1 VTTWLS
7 DRAID
12 RLRAVAAQ
20 AEPEPSR
27 YTLLEEIGRGGM
39 GIVYRAR
46 DEVLDREVAVK
57 VIAEAIG
64 DATLVARLRREA
76 HVLASLEHPGIVP
89 VHDAGTLPDGR
100 AFYVMK
106 LVRGA
111 SLVDHLA
118 SVTRLDERLGL
129 FERICE
135 AAAFAHDSGVVHR
148 DIKPANVMVGRFGE
162 VLVLDWGLAK
172 AVGADSG
179 GAEAQ
184 ERRSAEGRQSAG
196 AEAQERRSAEEPF
209 VGSPVLQSAIAGT
222 PGFMAPEQARGEAVG
237 RAADVHAL
245 GALLVWML
253 TGAPPSSSPDA
264 TTASLRQRRVPVRLR
279 SVALKALSVSPIDR
293 YADAAAL
300 AHDVARWRAGLTV
313 TAHRETA
320 IERIARFA
328 STYRTPILL
337 VLAYLVMR
345 ILVAIYVRM
354 SGG

>member
-1 VTTWLS
+1 VT
-7 DRAID
+7 
-12 RLRAVAAQ
+12 
-20 AEPEPSR
+20 
-27 YTLLEEIGRGGM
+27 
-39 GIVYRAR
+39 
-46 DEVLDREVAVK
+46 
-57 VIAEAIG
+57 
-64 DATLVARLRREA
+64 RLRREA

-118 SVTRLDERLGL
+118 SVTRLDERLGV

-135 AAAFAHDSGVVHR
+135 AVAFAHACGVVHR

-172 AVGADSG
+172 AVALDPV

-184 ERRSAEGRQSAG
+184 ERSSAEDLRSPG
-196 AEAQERRSAEEPF
+196 AKAQRRRSAEEPL
-209 VGSPVLQSAIAGT
+209 VGDPALLRSCASELHHQSAIAGT

-253 TGAPPSSSPDA
+253 TGAAPSGSPDA
-264 TTASLRQRRVPVRLR
+264 TAASLRERRTPVRLR
-279 SVALKALSVSPIDR
+279 SVALKALSASPVDR
-293 YADAAAL
+293 YVDAAAL
-300 AHDVARWRAGLTV
+300 ADDVSRWRAGLTV
-313 TAHRETA
+313 AAHRETA
-320 IERIARFA
+320 IERVARFV
-328 STYRTPILL
+328 STYRTPIVL

-345 ILVAIYVRM
+345 ILVAIYVRI

>member
-12 RLRAVAAQ
+12 RLRTVAAQ

-39 GIVYRAR
+39 GLVYRAR

-57 VIAEAIG
+57 VIAEAIADG
-64 DATLVARLRREA
+64 ALIARLRREA

-135 AAAFAHDSGVVHR
+135 AVAFAHACGVVHR

-179 GAEAQ
+179 G
-184 ERRSAEGRQSAG
+184 G
-196 AEAQERRSAEEPF
+196 AEAQERRSADLR
-209 VGSPVLQSAIAGT
+209 SPSASELHHQSAIAGT

-253 TGAPPSSSPDA
+253 TGAAPSGSPDA
-264 TTASLRQRRVPVRLR
+264 TAASLRERRTPVRLR
-279 SVALKALSVSPIDR
+279 SVALKALSASPVDR
-293 YADAAAL
+293 YVDAAAL
-300 AHDVARWRAGLTV
+300 ADDVSRWRAGLTV
-313 TAHRETA
+313 AAHRETA
-320 IERIARFA
+320 IERVARFV
-328 STYRTPILL
+328 STYRTPIVL

-345 ILVAIYVRM
+345 ILVAIYVRI